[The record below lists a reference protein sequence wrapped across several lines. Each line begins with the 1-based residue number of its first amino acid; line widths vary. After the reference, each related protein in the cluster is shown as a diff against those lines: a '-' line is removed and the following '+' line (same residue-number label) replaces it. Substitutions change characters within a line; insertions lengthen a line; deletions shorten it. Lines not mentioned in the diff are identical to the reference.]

1 MKPFSLNHSPFTV
14 GYPSTVIH
22 AASRLMVN
30 GKHTVNSKWLTANE
44 GAGGAV

>member
-30 GKHTVNSKWLTANE
+30 GEHTANGQRLTANE

>member
-22 AASRLMVN
+22 AASRLMVK
-30 GKHTVNSKWLTANE
+30 GKHTANGQRLTANE